1 MAVKWIP
8 SLVCSFEKLHYFK
21 IKLDVLFQVVQD
33 FTVERFSIARKRLSH
48 ILAPFEVN
56 QEQGKLKKKND
67 QQRNYPKGTYLRTHR
82 YMDQHA
88 AGKALS

>member
-1 MAVKWIP
+1 MKWIS
-8 SLVCSFEKLHYFK
+8 SLVRSFEKLPYFK

-48 ILAPFEVN
+48 ILAPFEVS
-56 QEQGKLKKKND
+56 QEQGKLKKKKKND
-67 QQRNYPKGTYLRTHR
+67 QQRNYPKGTYLRIHR